1 MRRSPAEEGRRW
13 LEQAEQDLRW
23 ARDLATRG
31 GYYLACFL
39 AQQIGEKALKALLYS
54 RGAEVVL
61 GHSVGRLSQ
70 EAGDTYPE
78 IGSLCGRW
86 AVLDAYY
93 IPTRYP
99 NGLPDS
105 IPAKVYGQPAAEDAV
120 RLAEEIVQW
129 VRGQLERGAP

>member
-61 GHSVGRLSQ
+61 GHSVGRFVPGGRRYSPGDRFALRSLGGFGRLLHSYAVSQ
-70 EAGDTYPE
+70 W
-78 IGSLCGRW
+78 SSR
-86 AVLDAYY
+86 
-93 IPTRYP
+93 
-99 NGLPDS
+99 
-105 IPAKVYGQPAAEDAV
+105 
-120 RLAEEIVQW
+120 
-129 VRGQLERGAP
+129 